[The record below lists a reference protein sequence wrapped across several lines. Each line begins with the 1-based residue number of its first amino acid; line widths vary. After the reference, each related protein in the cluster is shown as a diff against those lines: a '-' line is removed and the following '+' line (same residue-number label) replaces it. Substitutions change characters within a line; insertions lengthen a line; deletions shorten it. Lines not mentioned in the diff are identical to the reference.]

1 MLPKKNF
8 CANAPSFSFAQLRP
22 IGACAAN
29 LFTDTPARVAFFL
42 QKSLIYA
49 IIEQKL

>member
-1 MLPKKNF
+1 MSPIQCEALLF
-8 CANAPSFSFAQLRP
+8 FAHLRP
-22 IGACAAN
+22 IGTCAAN